1 MKYFTITVNKIFPHV
16 FYCKIFLSIVP
27 NIWINSVNISRNK
40 IDSDG
45 IKEVYEKNNNHNTLK
60 TNNEIIRLID
70 CANNHNFELTYTL
83 LK

>member
-1 MKYFTITVNKIFPHV
+1 MV
-16 FYCKIFLSIVP
+16 
-27 NIWINSVNISRNK
+27 WINSVNIIIYK
-40 IDSDG
+40 IDSDK

-70 CANNHNFELTYTL
+70 CANNHKFELTYTL